1 MSFWCRARNALSQA
15 TQLLA
20 NPNFA
25 APAERQTLLRFSDSA
40 VRESFVIQTD
50 YSIGGFSK
58 CDLNPSRAG
67 MVWSGATALE
77 ADPIRQKTVPK
88 SDQKKNASR
97 VGFVAMRA
105 DVEDLGWE
113 LHDFHGLTLRGRF
126 PDDRKYVMNL
136 RTAAVLDDCRLDDL
150 YQVGIFP
157 FLRHAKPAAMDDT
170 GRLHGSDSSLDLTA
184 AEHSA
189 GSASDLAT
197 AAAGAGSAAESEG
210 IGVASTSQV
219 VATNEAPLVDV
230 RIPWCAFQLT
240 WRGYLQFDRPP
251 AMHLGKITHLGFL
264 LADAPAAGP
273 FSVELSSLSAFRY
286 TVEEER
292 SDAYV
297 REQLTRNRDLGYE
310 EFAGY

>member
-1 MSFWCRARNALSQA
+1 ML
-15 TQLLA
+15 
-20 NPNFA
+20 
-25 APAERQTLLRFSDSA
+25 
-40 VRESFVIQTD
+40 QTD
-50 YSIGGFSK
+50 YSIGGFSR
-58 CDLNPSRAG
+58 CDLNPSPAG
-67 MVWSGATALE
+67 MVWSGTTALE
-77 ADPIRQKTVPK
+77 ADPLRQKAVPK
-88 SDQKKNASR
+88 SDQKKKASR

-157 FLRHAKPAAMDDT
+157 FLRHAKPVAMDDT
-170 GRLHGSDSSLDLTA
+170 GHLDASDSSLGLTA
-184 AEHSA
+184 AAAAEA
-189 GSASDLAT
+189 GSVAET
-197 AAAGAGSAAESEG
+197 AGVD
-210 IGVASTSQV
+210 VASTSHQV
-219 VATNEAPLVDV
+219 VASGEAPLVDV
-230 RIPWCAFQLT
+230 RIPWGAFQLT

-251 AMHLGKITHLGFL
+251 AMHLGKISHVGIL

-286 TVEEER
+286 TEEEER
-292 SDAYV
+292 SEAYV
-297 REQLTRNRDLGYE
+297 REHLARNRDLGYE